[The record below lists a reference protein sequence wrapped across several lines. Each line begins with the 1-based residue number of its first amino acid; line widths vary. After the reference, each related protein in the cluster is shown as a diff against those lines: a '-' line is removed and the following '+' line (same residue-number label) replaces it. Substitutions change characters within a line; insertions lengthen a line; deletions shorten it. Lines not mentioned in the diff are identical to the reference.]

1 MQEILVS
8 NPVYGTMAFGG
19 TLLFLV
25 KMIMLLVSGGD
36 MDVDG
41 DLTEIDSG
49 VDMDGGTTF
58 SLISI
63 QSVLAFFMG
72 AGWTGLAARHEWNL
86 EAIPAMGAAIGVGFI
101 FMFISAYF
109 TFKVKGLNAST
120 VIDVRE
126 AIGKT
131 GRTYTTI
138 PALGEGIGQIEI
150 TIGGKQQ
157 ILQAMSLGEKI
168 ESFTTVK
175 VEKVD
180 DAGTLHVLKV

>member
-58 SLISI
+58 SLISV

-72 AGWTGLAARHEWNL
+72 AGWTGLAARHEWSL
-86 EAIPAMGAAIGVGFI
+86 ETMPAMSAAIVVGFI
-101 FMFISAYF
+101 FMFVSAYF
-109 TFKVKGLNAST
+109 TFKVKGLNST
-120 VIDVRE
+120 PIIDVRE

-131 GRTYTTI
+131 GRTYTTV
-138 PALGEGIGQIEI
+138 PAQGEGIGQIEI

-157 ILQAMSLGEKI
+157 ILQAMSLGDKI

-175 VEKVD
+175 VEKID